1 VSDQTHPGA
10 RFRARRI
17 AVALLGA
24 AVALL
29 VSRTGALAPLDQA
42 ELVVDRGHGQVPA
55 SYVGLHIH
63 RAGAGTEW
71 PSVPFASW
79 RLWDAHVSWPWLEP
93 TRGVWQWETIDR
105 LLELAGE
112 HQIEVLLPLGL
123 SPTWAS
129 ARPAEPSAYGRPGFA
144 AEPADLEDWRHYVE
158 TVVSRHAGRVHL
170 YEIWNEP
177 NLPDFYSGDLTGML
191 RLCREAYAIVK
202 RVDPAA
208 RVISP
213 AATGTAGV
221 PWLDRFL
228 AAGGA
233 GCFDVV
239 GFHLYV
245 GSSAPEAIVPLVAK
259 IQDVMRAHGVGDRPL
274 WNTESGWYVRRARLA
289 PGKEHAGALSEA
301 EATATVAR
309 ALVLARAAGIE
320 RFFWYSWDNDDTG
333 LADDDGHP
341 RAPARA
347 LAEVQAW
354 LVGADL
360 QGCRRAPG
368 GAWTCGLS
376 REGHAQWIVWNPAG
390 PTELPNPSPWRIAR
404 RRELDGTA
412 RPVRPGARTIEI
424 GPAPLLLDTR

>member
-1 VSDQTHPGA
+1 M
-10 RFRARRI
+10 
-17 AVALLGA
+17 
-24 AVALL
+24 ALL
-29 VSRTGALAPLDQA
+29 VSRNGALAPLDPA
-42 ELVVDRGHGQVPA
+42 EMVVDRGRGPVPA

-63 RAGAGTEW
+63 RAGAGTAW
-71 PSVPFASW
+71 PSVPFAGW

-93 TRGVWQWETIDR
+93 SRGVWRWESLDR

-112 HQIEVLLPLGL
+112 HHVEVLLPLGL

-144 AEPADLEDWRHYVE
+144 AEPADLADWRHYVE

-177 NLPDFYSGDLTGML
+177 NLPDFYSGDVAGML
-191 RLCREAYAIVK
+191 QLCRAAYAIVK
-202 RVDPAA
+202 RVDPTA

-213 AATGTAGV
+213 SATGAAGV
-221 PWLDRFL
+221 AWLDRFL

-245 GSSAPEAIVPLVAK
+245 GHSAPEAIVPLVARV
-259 IQDVMRAHGVGDRPL
+259 QDVMRAHGVGDRPL
-274 WNTESGWYVRRARLA
+274 WNTESGWYVQRARPA
-289 PGKEHAGALSEA
+289 PGGKQRASALSETDA
-301 EATATVAR
+301 GATVAR
-309 ALVLARAAGIE
+309 ALVLARAVGVE
-320 RFFWYSWDNDDTG
+320 RFYWYSWDNEDTG

-354 LVGADL
+354 LVGAEL

-376 REGHAQWIVWNPAG
+376 RGDRAQWIVWNPAG
-390 PTELPNPSPWRIAR
+390 PTALQDPPPSRIAR

-412 RPVRPGARTIEI
+412 RPVPPGARAIEI
-424 GPAPLLLDTR
+424 GPSPQLLEAR